1 MSSSAILPSRTTP
14 TWQAIA
20 TELATVHRV
29 SLAHGHVGPLGLRDH
44 CSTRPAYHK
53 RTGQGPSGNERRPR
67 SGAYPS
73 TERTGYLA
81 GGTRALLTRVDP
93 QVKLKT
99 PERSLA
105 TATSPGFRLAR
116 LVARLGSRSLGRR
129 GWFATG
135 SLAGPPGT
143 PRRATPR
150 DLLSGRGTATS
161 RGAAQIERDPRSVP
175 KTVALRGPG
184 RYPKDTSPKRECVVR
199 PKVFHLPKLDTARPR
214 HCHPVAPSLP
224 PLCNTCSI
232 VDTPTAQI
240 APESDPDKPRC
251 HSQ

>member
-1 MSSSAILPSRTTP
+1 MIMSSSAILPSRTTP

-105 TATSPGFRLAR
+105 TATSPGFR
-116 LVARLGSRSLGRR
+116 
-129 GWFATG
+129 
-135 SLAGPPGT
+135 LAGPPGT